1 MRPLIVPLAAALTIT
16 SCNGQSNK
24 AVKDQQAAYK
34 VLEDMK
40 ANGLNPTTDGGWTMT
55 ATIDGTPWKASSIY
69 NLELSARIT
78 ALYKDSKIS
87 LPVPN
92 FKVGDKTNFQ
102 NSAVDFSPVGNPDF
116 WGGHSGGMEVT
127 KVENGW
133 AEGKFF
139 FTATMRNSSKKI
151 EVTNGFFRVPVKNK

>member
-1 MRPLIVPLAAALTIT
+1 MRTLIAFFMVIITIT

-24 AVKDQQAAYK
+24 TVKDQQDAYK

-40 ANGLNPTTDGGWTMT
+40 AKGLNPTTDGGWTMT
-55 ATIDGTPWKASSIY
+55 ATIDGKPWKASGIY
-69 NLELSARIT
+69 TLSLSERIT

-92 FKVGDKTNFQ
+92 FEVGSRINFK

-116 WGGHSGGMEVT
+116 WGGHSGEMEVT

-139 FTATMRNSSKKI
+139 FTATIRSSDKKMEI
-151 EVTNGFFRVPVKNK
+151 TNGFFRVPVKNK